1 MKKILLSACMLFG
14 IAASAQVVNIPDP
27 VFKNWL
33 LSSNASNSGIALDAN
48 NNPII
53 IDANGDNEIQ
63 VSEAEQVWWLSIGD
77 AGITDATGLEAFVN
91 VRIFMCHGNPDLTSL
106 DMTPLVNLERFY
118 CDDGT
123 GLESLTFEGLS
134 NLNYVFIMGTDLDTI
149 NMTGV
154 TALETFTLQDVP
166 VTNIDFSDAV
176 SLINVGLYGTN
187 LQDVSFENS
196 PLLNEVGLIGNE
208 LLESVNVKNGD
219 NFFQFEIE
227 DNPQLSFMCIDEGED
242 GILLPYFTS
251 QNVTPPAM
259 STDCTS
265 VAGKEEFMNDNSL
278 AVYPNPS
285 NGIVNVSASGVIKQL
300 ELYDIQGRLLQTK
313 ATNETNVSFDLT
325 GRAAGIYLLKVAT
338 DNGSKVQKLIKK

>member
-1 MKKILLSACMLFG
+1 MKKILLSACMLLG
-14 IAASAQVVNIPDP
+14 VAASAQVVNIPDP

-33 LSSNASNSGIALDAN
+33 LSATADNGIVRDAN
-48 NNPII
+48 ENSFI

-63 VSEAEQVWWLSIGD
+63 VSEVEQVWTLNLGD
-77 AGITDATGLEAFVN
+77 AGISDATGVEAFIN
-91 VRIFMCHGNPDLTSL
+91 VRVFICHGNPNLTVL
-106 DMTPLVNLERFY
+106 DMTPLTNLERFY

-154 TALETFTLQDVP
+154 TGLETFTLQDVP
-166 VTNIDFSDAV
+166 VTNLDFSDAA

-227 DNPQLSFMCIDEGED
+227 DNTQLSFMCIDEGED
-242 GILLPYFTS
+242 LILLPYFAS
-251 QNVTPPAM
+251 LNVTPPAM

-265 VAGKEEFMNDNSL
+265 VVANQEFVKDNS
-278 AVYPNPS
+278 VKIYPNPS
-285 NGIVNVSASGVIKQL
+285 AGVVNVEADSVVRSIHL
-300 ELYDIQGRLLQTK
+300 FDIQGRQLEAKYTDEANASL
-313 ATNETNVSFDLT
+313 DLT
-325 GRAAGIYLLKVAT
+325 GRAAGVYFLKITT
-338 DNGSKVQKLIKK
+338 DKGSKVEKLIKE